1 MTRIYNFFLFLLL
14 SLVFALIVLT
24 NKSYSAEKYV
34 CSIWQASSFQIVDRV
49 NDLSRCNDL
58 YYENSD
64 SENYQLFSRY
74 SNTILSNE
82 TYANLK
88 KKIKNGVSFNVNA
101 AETEGCKKGNCVNGQ
116 GTYTFAGGEKYVGE
130 WKDNKKHGQGTLTFA
145 GGDKYVGEFKDG
157 QRNGQGTY
165 TRNFA
170 NGEKYVGEW
179 KDNKKHGQGTLTFAG
194 GDKYVGEFKDG
205 QRNGQGTY
213 TFANGEKYVG
223 EFKDDKYYQG
233 TYTFANGKNMLVNLK
248 IIKKMAKEL

>member
-101 AETEGCKKGNCVNGQ
+101 AETV
-116 GTYTFAGGEKYVGE
+116 
-130 WKDNKKHGQGTLTFA
+130 LI
-145 GGDKYVGEFKDG
+145 
-157 QRNGQGTY
+157 
-165 TRNFA
+165 
-170 NGEKYVGEW
+170 
-179 KDNKKHGQGTLTFAG
+179 
-194 GDKYVGEFKDG
+194 
-205 QRNGQGTY
+205 
-213 TFANGEKYVG
+213 
-223 EFKDDKYYQG
+223 
-233 TYTFANGKNMLVNLK
+233 KN
-248 IIKKMAKEL
+248 